1 MLLRKLLKS
10 LQNQLSLLLASL
22 NLSQESISQSNE
34 TLTHSYGL
42 QNELSI
48 LDVMTLMRPLIK
60 TLLTNINPTSLAL
73 YLFKRLMQQ
82 TFLPLNKLIFKL

>member
-10 LQNQLSLLLASL
+10 LQNQLRLLLASL

-48 LDVMTLMRPLIK
+48 LDVMTLMPPLIK
-60 TLLTNINPTSLAL
+60 TLLTNIDPTSPAF
-73 YLFKRLMQQ
+73 YLFKRLM
-82 TFLPLNKLIFKL
+82 